1 MSTYAILQTDIAD
14 YLHRTNLTATIPK
27 FISLAESYIFRELNV
42 KELQISV
49 AGTTIAGGY
58 GTLPTD
64 FYSVAR
70 ITVAHGS
77 DTTDLDYMAVPAVS
91 STVLTHP
98 INYSLESNK
107 IRIIGAGVGQ
117 AYTLFYTPK
126 ILPLSATVTT
136 NWILD
141 NGYDLYLYASCL
153 EAARNIKDA
162 NEIASLTS
170 MTVNALES
178 LRRFSER
185 RGHPS
190 VGSLRITRRPGIWG
204 IS

>member
-1 MSTYAILQTDIAD
+1 MTTYAILQAAVAD
-14 YLHRTNLTATIPK
+14 YLHRDNLTTNIPG

-42 KELQISV
+42 RELQISV

-77 DTTDLDYMAVPAVS
+77 TTTDLDYMAVPAVS

-98 INYSLESNK
+98 VNYSLENNQ

-126 ILPLSATVTT
+126 ILPLSLTVTT

-141 NGYDLYLYASCL
+141 NGYDLYLYASAL

-162 NEIASLTS
+162 NEIASLTQL
-170 MTVNALES
+170 TEIALDS

-185 RGHPS
+185 RGQPS
-190 VGSLRITRRPGIWG
+190 VGSLRITPRGGIR
-204 IS
+204 